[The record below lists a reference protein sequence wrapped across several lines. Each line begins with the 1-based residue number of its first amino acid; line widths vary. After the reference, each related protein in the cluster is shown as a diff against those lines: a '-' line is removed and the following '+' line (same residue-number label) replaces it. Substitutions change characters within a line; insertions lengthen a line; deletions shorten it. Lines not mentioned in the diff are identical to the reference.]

1 MSSMVGGIFDG
12 AGGDGDEVGGRVAL
26 VVRGE
31 VLMVFWEGVRGGGWG
46 SEVEVEGDMTDEWIG
61 FEW

>member
-1 MSSMVGGIFDG
+1 MSSMVGGIVDG
-12 AGGDGDEVGGRVAL
+12 AGGDEVGGRVAL

-31 VLMVFWEGVRGGGWG
+31 VLVVFWEGVRGGVWG